1 MINREFTPLMLY
13 PYVKYGCHN
22 GWKMTGVR
30 KNNRSCFISLYWCGN
45 GAADVPSEH
54 RWLYV
59 MRFPANRSLRPNAG
73 LILGH
78 CVRRWTSAWWARHV
92 SWDDRCKESHWGGCY
107 KRLTV
112 ICCPHQ
118 FINVSQYTLL
128 SFWSTTVIIPANTI
142 HWTNVLMLGQ
152 RRERWPNIKPALLL

>member
-1 MINREFTPLMLY
+1 MDVIMDERWLVFAKIIEVALLVCIDVVMVPLMCLQNIDD
-13 PYVKYGCHN
+13 YV
-22 GWKMTGVR
+22 TR
-30 KNNRSCFISLYWCGN
+30 
-45 GAADVPSEH
+45 
-54 RWLYV
+54 
-59 MRFPANRSLRPNAG
+59 LRPNAG

-78 CVRRWTSAWWARHV
+78 CLRRWTSAWSARHV

-152 RRERWPNIKPALLL
+152 RRRRWLNSITSLVCLDLIH